1 MGRRY
6 WKGGTGDEVLG
17 RRYWGGG
24 TGEEVLGR
32 RYWGGG
38 TGEEVLGLACGAR
51 TENRLWERVSA
62 MWLSLPAKW
71 TSQVTKLCCAVT
83 MSSVPM
89 RCGMPGPLIGPC
101 LYYCHVIT
109 GHSDVLSL
117 QEMSPCAG
125 CCNHVLPLHCPHHK
139 ISPPPPPPCL
149 HVQANVMVQ
158 VDISISRH
166 SHLLLPSTS
175 SP

>member
-1 MGRRY
+1 
-6 WKGGTGDEVLG
+6 
-17 RRYWGGG
+17 
-24 TGEEVLGR
+24 
-32 RYWGGG
+32 
-38 TGEEVLGLACGAR
+38 
-51 TENRLWERVSA
+51 

-117 QEMSPCAG
+117 QEKSPCAG

-139 ISPPPPPPCL
+139 ISPPPPPPPPPLPPCSG
-149 HVQANVMVQ
+149 QCDGAG
-158 VDISISRH
+158 RH
-166 SHLLLPSTS
+166 FYQQTQPPPPPQYLLPLADGTALAAKDNFPISGSRSCFVASCLPSQDVINMTNS
-175 SP
+175 QLVTTAGVGRGSGD